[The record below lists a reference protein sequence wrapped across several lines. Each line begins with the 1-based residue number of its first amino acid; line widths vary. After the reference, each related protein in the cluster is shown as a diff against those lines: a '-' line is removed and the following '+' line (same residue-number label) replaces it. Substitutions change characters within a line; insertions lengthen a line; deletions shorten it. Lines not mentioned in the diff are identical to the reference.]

1 MLDEEKDSPGK
12 PATAKELPTVT
23 ATSLRSGSVGAQRD
37 TYTPFK
43 DLPKGKD
50 VGDLYNPK
58 PPGRLAQAITNWM
71 FGTAMPAV
79 FSILRVI
86 APVFPIPIP
95 GANTT
100 LLTRFDDVQ
109 EVFSRNKDFVV
120 PYIDMADE
128 LKWDPTFVLAMKH
141 DDEAYK
147 HMIGNMRALWLDRDL
162 EYITK
167 ISDRVSQDALDAH
180 DGEIDAVQ
188 DLMLPVVLHVLKDYY
203 GMPMV
208 GLKERDEVTNKKRK
222 YEDLSDA
229 EKHNIARLDAFV
241 TGTNAIAGYIF
252 GPQTLN
258 DKKIRNI
265 HWAGNSV
272 WPYLYEATNNYGDNA
287 PGENTIIGRAR
298 SLRESHEM
306 SITDAELRSIL
317 LGMIAGFLPT
327 NTNANGKAFDV
338 LMKIPHAKAEAQ
350 KAVDRGSKAAERGDE
365 DAERAADNVLLGII
379 YEAQRHQYILPGLW
393 RVTEKD
399 QKLRIGRKR
408 QKLIKKGRLLY
419 ISGMSAMFDK
429 RRVDKPKKFVG
440 DRSRDTYLIY
450 GHRFHYCIGA
460 HLSDK
465 MMLAMFKALFKRHA
479 QYKKGEKARFRGN
492 IPWNILITYDK
503 EA

>member
-1 MLDEEKDSPGK
+1 MLDEDNE
-12 PATAKELPTVT
+12 AAAKSAAGQEMPVVKSAKL
-23 ATSLRSGSVGAQRD
+23 SSGGTDTHGD
-37 TYTPFK
+37 TYEPFT
-43 DLPKGKD
+43 DLPKGIG
-50 VGDLYNPK
+50 VGQLYDPK
-58 PPGRLAQAITNWM
+58 PPGRAAQAFMTWA
-71 FGTAMPAV
+71 FSKAMPAV
-79 FSILRVI
+79 FSLLRKI
-86 APVFPIPIP
+86 APVFPIP
-95 GANTT
+95 GTNVT

-120 PYIDMADE
+120 PYIEMADG

-147 HMIGNMRALWLDRDL
+147 HMIGNMRALWLDSDL
-162 EYITK
+162 DHITK
-167 ISDRVSQDALDAH
+167 ISDRVSQAALNAH
-180 DGEIDAVQ
+180 DGRIDAVQ

-208 GLKERDEVTNKKRK
+208 GLTERDAVTNKKRK
-222 YEDLSDA
+222 YEDLSDE
-229 EKHNIARLDAFV
+229 EKHNMARLDAFV
-241 TGTNAIAGYIF
+241 AGTNAIAGYVF

-272 WPYLYEATNNYGDNA
+272 WPYLYEATNNYGENG

-298 SLRESHEM
+298 ALRAKHEM
-306 SITDAELRSIL
+306 DITDAELRSIL

-338 LMKIPHAKAEAQ
+338 LMKIPDAREAAQ
-350 KAVDRGSKAAERGDE
+350 EAVDRGDD
-365 DAERAADNVLLGII
+365 DALLGII

-393 RVTEKD
+393 RITEED
-399 QKLRIGRKR
+399 QLLGVGRKK
-408 QKLIKKGRLLY
+408 QKTIKKGRLLY

-429 RRVDKPKKFVG
+429 RRVNKPRQFIG
-440 DRSRDTYLIY
+440 DRSRDSYLIY

-465 MMLAMFKALFKRHA
+465 MMLAMFKALFSRHA
-479 QYKKGEKARFRGN
+479 EYQQGEKARFRGN
-492 IPWNILITYDK
+492 IPWNIRITYEK

>member
-1 MLDEEKDSPGK
+1 MLDEKSDTAGK
-12 PATAKELPTVT
+12 QAPEKELPTVT
-23 ATSLRSGSVGAQRD
+23 STSLRSGTVGAQSD
-37 TYTPFK
+37 TYKPFT
-43 DLPKGKD
+43 DLPKGIA
-50 VGDLYNPK
+50 VGDLYDPK
-58 PPGRLAQAITNWM
+58 PPGRFAQAMTN
-71 FGTAMPAV
+71 FVFSKAMPAI
-79 FSILRVI
+79 FSFLRI
-86 APVFPIPIP
+86 FAPVFPIPIP

-120 PYIDMADE
+120 PYIDMADG

-141 DDEAYK
+141 NDEAYK
-147 HMIGNMRALWLDRDL
+147 HMIGNMRALWLDSDL
-162 EYITK
+162 KHITE
-167 ISDRVSQDALDAH
+167 ISDRVSQDALNAH

-188 DLMLPVVLHVLKDYY
+188 DLMLPAVLHVLKDYY

-222 YEDLSDA
+222 YEDLSDE
-229 EKHNIARLDAFV
+229 EKHNMARLDAFV
-241 TGTNAIAGYIF
+241 TGTNAIAGYVF

-287 PGENTIIGRAR
+287 PGEDTIIGRAR
-298 SLRESHEM
+298 SLRERHEM

-338 LMKIPHAKAEAQ
+338 LMKIPHAKVEAQ
-350 KAVDRGSKAAERGDE
+350 KAVDRGDD
-365 DAERAADNVLLGII
+365 DALLGII

-393 RVTEKD
+393 RVTEKE
-399 QKLRIGRKR
+399 QKLRIGRER
-408 QKLIKKGRLLY
+408 QKKIKKGRLLY

-429 RRVDKPKKFVG
+429 RRVEKPKEFIG
-440 DRSRDTYLIY
+440 NRSRDTYLIY

-465 MMLAMFKALFKRHA
+465 MMLAMFKALFSRHA
-479 QYKKGEKARFRGN
+479 EYKQGEKARFRGN